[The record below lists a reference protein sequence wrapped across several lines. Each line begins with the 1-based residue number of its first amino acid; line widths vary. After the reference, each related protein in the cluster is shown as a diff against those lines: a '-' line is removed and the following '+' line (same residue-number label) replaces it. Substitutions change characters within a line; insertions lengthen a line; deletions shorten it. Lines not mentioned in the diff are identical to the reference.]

1 MGACGVCG
9 RAVANAFQITRQHA
23 WQSRAA
29 GEVDRAMALDPQA
42 PEVILAVADV
52 HAASGRE
59 EDALEGYRRALSLR
73 PDLFEARL
81 GLAPDEF
88 RAACTRPLRGGE
100 ISLRE
105 RRDGSCVFY
114 SKGGCSVYAVRPRQC
129 RTWPF
134 WRAVLHSPERW
145 ADEAADC
152 PGMGRGALHARDA
165 IERLVADD
173 GTSGRLPRSRD
184 PLGSRS

>member
-1 MGACGVCG
+1 MSDAPWYRDGLRFGCTRCG
-9 RAVANAFQITRQHA
+9 RCCVGHGSVRVSDAEI
-23 WQSRAA
+23 
-29 GEVDRAMALDPQA
+29 EALA
-42 PEVILAVADV
+42 E
-52 HAASGRE
+52 
-59 EDALEGYRRALSLR
+59 
-73 PDLFEARL
+73 RL